1 MNKTKNHI
9 EQWMENEKKKWTD
22 EEYALSVRE
31 KGILDVFSE
40 KQLSHSCCWD
50 QKMFSLL
57 KSHFEDCNFLETYTV
72 FYHASKRMLYFID
85 FSLND
90 KFYRFCISEDNST
103 LHPNVFYKK
112 TMDGSYGNLFDYF
125 DDELLVNVWT
135 KLRHTLT
142 YLTKLPKF
150 RLKITIGH
158 IENPLLRNHNTFFE
172 DKLITR
178 KIITKKKTI
187 K

>member
-31 KGILDVFSE
+31 KGMLDVFSE

-57 KSHFEDCNFLETYTV
+57 KPHFEDCNFLETYTV
-72 FYHASKRMLYFID
+72 FYYASKKTLYFID
-85 FSLND
+85 FSLDD
-90 KFYRFCISEDNST
+90 KFYRFCISEKNST
-103 LHPNVFYKK
+103 LNPNVFYKN
-112 TMDGSYGNLFDYF
+112 TMDGLYGNFFAYF
-125 DDELLVNVWT
+125 DDELLVNVWK
-135 KLRHTLT
+135 KLCHTLT

-150 RLKITIGH
+150 RLKITMGQIQ
-158 IENPLLRNHNTFFE
+158 NPLLCKHHTFFE
-172 DKLITR
+172 DELLKRRLIN
-178 KIITKKKTI
+178 KKTI
-187 K
+187 I